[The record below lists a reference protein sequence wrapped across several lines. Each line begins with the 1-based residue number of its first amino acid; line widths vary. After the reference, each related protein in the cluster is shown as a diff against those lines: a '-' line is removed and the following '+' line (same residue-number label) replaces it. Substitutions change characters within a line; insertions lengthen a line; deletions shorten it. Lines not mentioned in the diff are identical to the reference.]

1 MAPRTGIT
9 KAQQAALN
17 ATDKV
22 GKAAPAGVPG
32 ALPIPERTLDT
43 VLQDMEELAIY
54 WGGVNGTKL
63 RNLVGEARKLK

>member
-1 MAPRTGIT
+1 MAPRNGVT

-17 ATDKV
+17 ASDKQA
-22 GKAAPAGVPG
+22 AAPAAVPG

-43 VLQDMEELAIY
+43 VLQDMENLAIF
-54 WGGVNGTKL
+54 WGGDTGTKL